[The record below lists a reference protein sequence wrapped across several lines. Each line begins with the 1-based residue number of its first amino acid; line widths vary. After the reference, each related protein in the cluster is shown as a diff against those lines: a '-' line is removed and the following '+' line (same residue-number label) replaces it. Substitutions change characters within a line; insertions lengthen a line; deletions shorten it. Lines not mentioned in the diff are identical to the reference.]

1 MVLIQLLLPSVVL
14 VVVLVD
20 KLLQARQEL
29 LELQIKVTAAALL
42 LPILVVELTVLVVLV
57 VVQVLSVETLAVMVE

>member
-42 LPILVVELTVLVVLV
+42 LPTLVVELTVLVVLV